1 MCGRY
6 VLAVDPNQMAMEFS
20 LSGDLSL
27 PANYNVAPTQAVP
40 VILNESPQE
49 LTFARWGLMP
59 SWAKDL
65 SMSAKM
71 INARSET
78 VDEKP
83 AFRAAFKRRRCLVP
97 ASGFYEW
104 QTRDD
109 GKKYPMYIHL
119 TDREV
124 FGFAG
129 LWEVWHSPDG
139 DELRTCTI
147 LTTSANDFMRSIH
160 ERMPVILARENYA
173 DWLAAG
179 DVPAPALKPLLR
191 GYDPDKMTAYEVSK
205 SVNRAGFSSPDM
217 IEPVQAPPR
226 LL

>member
-1 MCGRY
+1 MCGRF
-6 VLAVDPNQMAMEFS
+6 VLAVNSDQLAMEFGIG
-20 LSGDLSL
+20 GDVVV
-27 PANYNVAPTQAVP
+27 PANYNVAPTQPVA
-40 VILNESPQE
+40 VILNEAPQS

-83 AFRAAFKRRRCLVP
+83 AFRAAFKRRRCLIP

-104 QTRDD
+104 QTRED

-119 TDREV
+119 TDRDA

-129 LWEVWHSPDG
+129 LWETWNSPDG
-139 DELRTCTI
+139 GELRTCTI
-147 LTTSANDFMRSIH
+147 LTTAANDFMKPIH
-160 ERMPVILARENYA
+160 ERMPVILAREDYA
-173 DWLAAG
+173 EWLSEG
-179 DVPAPALKPLLR
+179 DVPAPVLKPLLR
-191 GYDPDKMTAYEVSK
+191 GYDPGRMIAYEVSR
-205 SVNRAGFSSPDM
+205 SVNRAGFSSPDL
-217 IEPVQAPPR
+217 IEPVQTPPR

>member
-1 MCGRY
+1 MCGRF
-6 VLAVDPNQMAMEFS
+6 VLVADPNQMVLEFG
-20 LSGDLSL
+20 LSGVPVV
-27 PANYNVAPTQAVP
+27 PANYNVAPTQVLP
-40 VILNESPQE
+40 VILNEAPDTVSQ
-49 LTFARWGLMP
+49 ARWGLMP

-83 AFRAAFKRRRCLVP
+83 AFRAAFKRRRCVIP

-129 LWEVWHSPDG
+129 LWEVWHSPERD
-139 DELRTCTI
+139 DLRTCTI
-147 LTTSANDFMRSIH
+147 LTTAANAFMKPIH
-160 ERMPVILARENYA
+160 ERMPVILSRENYG
-173 DWLAAG
+173 DWLAAE
-179 DVPAPALKPLLR
+179 DVPAPVLKPLLR
-191 GYDPDKMTAYEVSK
+191 GYDPDKMTAHEVSRN
-205 SVNRAGFSSPDM
+205 VNRAGFSSPDM
-217 IEPVQAPPR
+217 IAPLPSLPR

>member
-1 MCGRY
+1 MCGRF
-6 VLAVDPNQMAMEFS
+6 VLAVDPNQLALEFN
-20 LSGDLSL
+20 LIGDTNV
-27 PANYNVAPTQAVP
+27 PPNYNVAPTQSVA
-40 VILNESPQE
+40 IISNESPSR

-83 AFRAAFKRRRCLVP
+83 AFRAAFKRRRCLIP

-109 GKKYPMYIHL
+109 GKKYPMYIHPS
-119 TDREV
+119 DAEM

-129 LWEVWHSPDG
+129 LWEVWHSPEG

-147 LTTSANDFMRSIH
+147 LTTAANDYMRAIH
-160 ERMPVILARENYA
+160 ERMPVILPREQYA
-173 DWLAAG
+173 DWLAPG
-179 DVPAPALKPLLR
+179 DVPAGALKPLLR
-191 GYDPDKMTAYEVSK
+191 GYDPGRMTAHEVSK
-205 SVNRAGFSSPDM
+205 AVNRAGFSSPDM
-217 IEPVQAPPR
+217 IAPMQAPPR

>member
-1 MCGRY
+1 MCGRF
-6 VLAVDPNQMAMEFS
+6 VLAVDPNQMAMEFG
-20 LSGDLSL
+20 LSGELAI
-27 PANYNVAPTQAVP
+27 PANFNVAPAQTIP
-40 VILNESPQE
+40 VILNEAAHE
-49 LTFARWGLMP
+49 LTYARWGLMP

-71 INARSET
+71 INARAET

-119 TDREV
+119 ADRDL

-129 LWEVWHSPDG
+129 LWEVWHSPEG

-147 LTTSANDFMRSIH
+147 LTTSANSFMKSIH
-160 ERMPVILARENYA
+160 ERMPVILSRENYA
-173 DWLAAG
+173 DWLAPG

-191 GYDPDKMTAYEVSK
+191 GCDADKMIAYEVSK

-226 LL
+226 LM

>member
-1 MCGRY
+1 MCGRF
-6 VLAVDPNQMAMEFS
+6 VLAVDPNQLALEFN
-20 LSGDLSL
+20 LIGDTNV
-27 PANYNVAPTQAVP
+27 PPNYNVAPTQP
-40 VILNESPQE
+40 VAIISNESPSH

-83 AFRAAFKRRRCLVP
+83 AFRAAFKRRRCLIP

-109 GKKYPMYIHL
+109 GKKYPMYIHPS
-119 TDREV
+119 DAEM

-129 LWEVWHSPDG
+129 LWEVWHSPEG

-147 LTTSANDFMRSIH
+147 LTTAANDFMKTIH
-160 ERMPVILARENYA
+160 ERMPVILPREQYA
-173 DWLAAG
+173 DWLAPG
-179 DVPAPALKPLLR
+179 DVPAGALKPLLR
-191 GYDPDKMTAYEVSK
+191 GYDPARMTAHEVSK
-205 SVNRAGFSSPDM
+205 VVNRAGFSSPDM
-217 IEPVQAPPR
+217 IAAVQAPPR